1 MAQRKLT
8 KSLDNRMLT
17 GTIAGLGEYFGLDRD
32 KITLMRISYV
42 FFALGSLGTLI
53 LVYIIASWIIPNSYQ

>member
-1 MAQRKLT
+1 MTQKKLT

-32 KITLMRISYV
+32 KITLMRILYV
-42 FFALGSLGTLI
+42 
-53 LVYIIASWIIPNSYQ
+53 

>member
-1 MAQRKLT
+1 MTQKKLT

-32 KITLMRISYV
+32 KITLMRILYV
-42 FFALGSLGTLI
+42 LFALGSLGTLVF
-53 LVYIIASWIIPNSYQ
+53 VYIIASWIIPSSYQ